1 MAELKTSKA
10 TKTPI
15 PGFSDNLISNLQDY
29 KPQRPN
35 FFDIQLGI
43 PTATG
48 TVTAINFNPGGIRYG
63 LAQSFTT
70 PTREFEVKDFSY
82 YGIKRKIPIRRK
94 YGSFTMSFIEDD
106 WLAINGWFEYWMDIV
121 INPFNDY
128 IEDYNPTISA
138 GYVTLIPLDDINQES
153 GRYKFIEAYPIQIL
167 PMQFDAS
174 TRNSTMRYEVMFNC
188 TEYIFES
195 NNYTTSEKTKPN

>member
-10 TKTPI
+10 TKTQV
-15 PGFSDNLISNLQDY
+15 PGFADNLISNLQSY

-35 FFDIQLGI
+35 FFDIEIGI
-43 PTATG
+43 PSGPG
-48 TVTAINFNPGGIRYG
+48 TVTPINFNPKGLPFG

-70 PTREFEVKDFSY
+70 PTREFEVKEFAY

-94 YGSFTMSFIEDD
+94 YGSFTLSFLQDD
-106 WLAINGWFEYWMDIV
+106 WFAINGWFEYWMDII

-128 IEDYNPTISA
+128 IEDYSPTISA
-138 GYVTLIPLDDINQES
+138 GYVILTPVDDQFNYG

-167 PMQFDAS
+167 PIQFDAT
-174 TRNSTMRYEVMFNC
+174 TRNSTMRYEIMFNC
-188 TEYIFES
+188 TEYVFEADG
-195 NNYTTSEKTKPN
+195 YTTSAKTKPS